1 MNFLE
6 IPSCYDCIVKIKYGS
21 TFSYLRMNLSN
32 LRKVRSKFK
41 NHLTCWILAFGNIY
55 TWVQIEDAYLDT
67 EYITCRKHTTNI
79 LGIRLFHP
87 IDEKMPFVTLPKN
100 FFKPLTEKQWAL
112 SLYATSNFEFSVRN
126 RYGRKAKDVV
136 SADMYF
142 GPRRLD
148 HTSDK
153 WFINDILLDQRS
165 FLDIDSVM
173 SDYIDN
179 YFTNT
184 IDVYL
189 THILLKANILTPLA
203 LAASSNIY
211 RCPKEIYW
219 MFQLLYGRDNYV
231 YFHLDKDR
239 TIGFSDIKIWKRWKK
254 KVKSRRFLV

>member
-100 FFKPLTEKQWAL
+100 FSKAMELIFSFGIQTFQSAQTD
-112 SLYATSNFEFSVRN
+112 SLASLR
-126 RYGRKAKDVV
+126 
-136 SADMYF
+136 
-142 GPRRLD
+142 PRA
-148 HTSDK
+148 
-153 WFINDILLDQRS
+153 RS
-165 FLDIDSVM
+165 
-173 SDYIDN
+173 
-179 YFTNT
+179 
-184 IDVYL
+184 
-189 THILLKANILTPLA
+189 
-203 LAASSNIY
+203 LAA
-211 RCPKEIYW
+211 P
-219 MFQLLYGRDNYV
+219 FG
-231 YFHLDKDR
+231 
-239 TIGFSDIKIWKRWKK
+239 
-254 KVKSRRFLV
+254 